1 MWSCS
6 EEREKIKKALKSGK
20 PFIIVDTETTGLS
33 AKKSFIIQISGLKM
47 RLNEKNEFE
56 VYQKVDCY
64 IKPPIAVSKKI
75 EELTGITNELLETKQ
90 EEYKLFPKIK
100 RFLADSVLVIYNA
113 PFDVKMIS
121 AMYERNGEKFEPFMV
136 LDVLKMAKE
145 LVSKEESE
153 SHKLCDIA
161 SLYGTDKGLSFHNA
175 FNDVIATYRLFLAF
189 LNEYSEKEQ
198 EEKKTTYK
206 KKANVLNVTFWS
218 GYRGRS
224 RVYVNTDKGTVY
236 YDVYSKVWEDKDL
249 KMEEYDM
256 EDIRRQAFLKTGTSN
271 EFEFAR
277 YR

>member
-64 IKPPIAVSKKI
+64 IKPPIAVSRKI

-90 EEYKLFPKIK
+90 EEYKLFPKIR

-161 SLYGTDKGLSFHNA
+161 SLYGADKGLSFHNA

-198 EEKKTTYK
+198 EEKKATYK
-206 KKANVLNVTFWS
+206 KKANVLNVTFWG

-224 RVYVNTDKGTVY
+224 RVYVNTDRGTVY

-249 KMEEYDM
+249 RMDEYDM
-256 EDIRRQAFLKTGTSN
+256 EDIRRQAFLKTGTTN
-271 EFEFAR
+271 ELEFAR